1 MPEEAQIA
9 DQKASKETLVKT
21 PHKINWIHILIGVVL
36 GAGLLGAGFGV
47 YLLTQSQSE
56 STNEPNQVSTSSAK
70 QATPSATATP
80 SADKDETADW
90 KTYTNPTYNLSFK
103 YPTEWSIKEETK
115 DSVTLKSD
123 NPNVEFVMYKS
134 DVVITSIKPYKIVST
149 EKVRILGKDTE
160 KNLLEDD
167 PSVFP
172 TASRPI
178 RDRGVFVQIEK
189 DKDLFVI
196 SSFYE
201 KNNQSM
207 EQLFDLILKTLNF
220 E

>member
-1 MPEEAQIA
+1 
-9 DQKASKETLVKT
+9 
-21 PHKINWIHILIGVVL
+21 
-36 GAGLLGAGFGV
+36 
-47 YLLTQSQSE
+47 
-56 STNEPNQVSTSSAK
+56 
-70 QATPSATATP
+70 
-80 SADKDETADW
+80 
-90 KTYTNPTYNLSFK
+90 
-103 YPTEWSIKEETK
+103 
-115 DSVTLKSD
+115 
-123 NPNVEFVMYKS
+123 MYKS
-134 DVVITSIKPYKIVST
+134 DIVITSIKPYKIVST
-149 EKVRILGKDTE
+149 EKVRVLGKDAE

-189 DKDLFVI
+189 DKDRFVI